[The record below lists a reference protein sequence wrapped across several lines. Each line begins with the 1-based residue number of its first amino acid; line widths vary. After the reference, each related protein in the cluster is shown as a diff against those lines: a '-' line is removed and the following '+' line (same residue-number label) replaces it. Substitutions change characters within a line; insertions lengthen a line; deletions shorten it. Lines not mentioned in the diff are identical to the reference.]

1 MPKKLNS
8 ADVYEMLL
16 RIPEGRISTYGDIAR
31 ALGNP
36 GASRAI
42 GKILNKNPN
51 PVTVP
56 CHRVVMSD
64 GKIGGY
70 AFGKDRKKRLLG
82 KEGLSFDEDA
92 MQDFAKRRLSARELS
107 ESLLPLPGREGVQVT
122 SPVLR

>member
-1 MPKKLNS
+1 MPRKLNS
-8 ADVYEMLL
+8 ADVYDILL
-16 RIPEGRISTYGDIAR
+16 RIPEGRISTYGDIAA

-42 GKILNKNPN
+42 GRILNKNPN
-51 PVTVP
+51 PITVP

-64 GKIGGY
+64 ASIGGY

-82 KEGLSFDEDA
+82 KEGLSFVGDA
-92 MQDFAKRRLSARELS
+92 MEDFAKRRLSVAELS
-107 ESLLPLPGREGVQVT
+107 ESLLPLRGREGAQVT